1 MTHSRS
7 QPNIVERLRSDAG
20 DHRNVAADCDCPP
33 EDTINWQHN
42 LTCLEAADEI
52 ERLECAIGAVAF
64 AMGWTDLKEMTVE
77 EYAASLRSELASA
90 RKALESIE
98 QYGSDTLSG
107 RADGPDDRE
116 WQREGVREMRDR
128 ARAALGQ
135 PK

>member
-1 MTHSRS
+1 MTDSQL
-7 QPNIVERLRSDAG
+7 QPNIVDRLRDEAKRD
-20 DHRNVAADCDCPP
+20 DHRGAGL
-33 EDTINWQHN
+33 ILRQ
-42 LTCLEAADEI
+42 AADEI
-52 ERLECAIGAVAF
+52 ERLERGIGGVAF
-64 AMGWTDLKEMTVE
+64 AMGWTNLKGMTVE
-77 EYAASLRSELASA
+77 EYAASLRA
-90 RKALESIE
+90 ALESIE